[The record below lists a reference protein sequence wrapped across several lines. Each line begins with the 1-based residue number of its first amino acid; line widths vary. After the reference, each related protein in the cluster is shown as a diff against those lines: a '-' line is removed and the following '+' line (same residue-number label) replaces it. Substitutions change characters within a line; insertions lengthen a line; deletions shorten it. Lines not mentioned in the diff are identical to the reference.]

1 MNDQN
6 STNQNNNLNQSMN
19 LNNNINPNNNLNQ
32 NISPNVSFQ
41 TPSNSP
47 NVAEQI
53 KQNTVAS
60 NQVVPDQ
67 EKKPQSLKDLI
78 NKNAKNETPKGQ
90 ETVVAKKDGLFSGML
105 KQKIK
110 LPNEEFK
117 LDVDKH
123 NIKTPKKLMY
133 EYIVK
138 DQEGEIIKDYF
149 DAYSV
154 AEVNAYLKSE
164 GYTIYSIKTDKYIQ
178 TMYGVSFG
186 GNKMAMKDLIFF
198 LTQLSTYIK
207 AGVSLVDSIRI
218 LARQYKNKNY
228 KRIFKKLMYSLTM
241 GDSFS
246 EALNKQS
253 ETFPKLL
260 INMIKT
266 AEMTGQLPETLDD
279 MADYYTSIENT
290 KKQMINALTYPTIV
304 FVFAIAVIIFIMLY
318 VVPQFTDIYASMGTD
333 VPAFT
338 QMVFNV
344 SNFLQNHAIGI
355 LLVII
360 AILSTYLILYKN
372 VKAVRRASQYVTMH
386 IPVIKDVIIYS
397 EVATFSKTF
406 SSLLANNVFITDSMD
421 ILSKLSNNEIYKELI
436 YNTIENLGKGEK
448 VSKAF
453 KNHWAFPIPAYEM
466 LITGEKTGQLP
477 EMMNKVAIYYQN
489 EQENIVTRLKAF
501 IEPILIVFLTVIVG
515 IIVLSIIIP
524 MFSMYESMT
533 KL

>member
-1 MNDQN
+1 MNNDIELLEEKN
-6 STNQNNNLNQSMN
+6 EKESGLSELVAKNSKNDTTSTNQTKKKK
-19 LNNNINPNNNLNQ
+19 
-32 NISPNVSFQ
+32 SF
-41 TPSNSP
+41 S
-47 NVAEQI
+47 
-53 KQNTVAS
+53 
-60 NQVVPDQ
+60 DF
-67 EKKPQSLKDLI
+67 LK
-78 NKNAKNETPKGQ
+78 
-90 ETVVAKKDGLFSGML
+90 S
-105 KQKIK
+105 KIK
-110 LPNEEFK
+110 LPGSEFK
-117 LDVDKH
+117 LNPETD
-123 NIKTPKKLMY
+123 NIRTEKKLMY

-138 DQEGEIIKDYF
+138 DEDGEIIKDYF

-164 GYTIYSIKTDKYIQ
+164 GYKIYSIKTNKYIQ

-186 GNKMAMKDLIFF
+186 GNKIKTSDLIFF

-207 AGVSLVDSIRI
+207 AGISLVDSIRI
-218 LARQYKNKNY
+218 LSRQYKDRNY
-228 KRIFKKLMYSLTM
+228 RRIFKKLMYSLTM

-246 EALNKQS
+246 LALSKQP

-260 INMIKT
+260 INMVKT

-279 MADYYTSIENT
+279 MAEYYSSIEKT
-290 KKQMINALTYPTIV
+290 KKQLINAMTYPTIV

-318 VVPQFTDIYASMGTD
+318 VVPQFTEIYTSMEVKIPT
-333 VPAFT
+333 FT
-338 QMVFNV
+338 QVVMNV
-344 SNFLQNHAIGI
+344 SNFLKNNAISI
-355 LLVII
+355 LLAII
-360 AILSTYLILYKN
+360 AVLSLLLILIKNIKKVRTGYQYLI
-372 VKAVRRASQYVTMH
+372 MH

-421 ILSKLSNNEIYKELI
+421 ILSKISTNEIYKELI
-436 YNTIENLGKGEK
+436 YKTIDNLGKGEK

-453 KNHWAFPIPAYEM
+453 KNHWAFPLPAYEM
-466 LITGEKTGQLP
+466 LVTGEKTGQLP
-477 EMMNKVAIYYQN
+477 EMMSKVAAYYQN

-533 KL
+533 QL

>member
-1 MNDQN
+1 MNNDIELLEEKN
-6 STNQNNNLNQSMN
+6 EKESGLSELVAKNSKNDITSTNQTKKKK
-19 LNNNINPNNNLNQ
+19 
-32 NISPNVSFQ
+32 SF
-41 TPSNSP
+41 S
-47 NVAEQI
+47 
-53 KQNTVAS
+53 
-60 NQVVPDQ
+60 DFL
-67 EKKPQSLKDLI
+67 KP
-78 NKNAKNETPKGQ
+78 
-90 ETVVAKKDGLFSGML
+90 
-105 KQKIK
+105 KIK
-110 LPNEEFK
+110 LPGSEFK
-117 LDVDKH
+117 LNPETD
-123 NIKTPKKLMY
+123 NIRTEKKLMY

-138 DQEGEIIKDYF
+138 DEDGEIIKDYF

-164 GYTIYSIKTDKYIQ
+164 GYKIYSIKTNKYIQ

-186 GNKMAMKDLIFF
+186 GNKIKTSDLIFF

-207 AGVSLVDSIRI
+207 AGISLVDSIRI
-218 LARQYKNKNY
+218 LSRQYKDRNY
-228 KRIFKKLMYSLTM
+228 RRIFKKLMYSLTM

-246 EALNKQS
+246 LALSKQP

-260 INMIKT
+260 INMVKT

-279 MADYYTSIENT
+279 MAEYYSSIEKT
-290 KKQMINALTYPTIV
+290 KKQLINAMTYPTIV

-318 VVPQFTDIYASMGTD
+318 VVPQFTEIYTSMEVKIPT
-333 VPAFT
+333 FT
-338 QMVFNV
+338 QVVMNV
-344 SNFLQNHAIGI
+344 SNFLKNNAISI
-355 LLVII
+355 LLAII
-360 AILSTYLILYKN
+360 VVLSLLLILIKNIKKVRTGYQYLI
-372 VKAVRRASQYVTMH
+372 MH

-421 ILSKLSNNEIYKELI
+421 ILSKISTNEIYKELI
-436 YNTIENLGKGEK
+436 YKTIDNLGKGEK

-453 KNHWAFPIPAYEM
+453 KNHWAFPLPAYEM
-466 LITGEKTGQLP
+466 LVTGEKTGQLP
-477 EMMNKVAIYYQN
+477 EMMSKVAAYYQN

-533 KL
+533 QL